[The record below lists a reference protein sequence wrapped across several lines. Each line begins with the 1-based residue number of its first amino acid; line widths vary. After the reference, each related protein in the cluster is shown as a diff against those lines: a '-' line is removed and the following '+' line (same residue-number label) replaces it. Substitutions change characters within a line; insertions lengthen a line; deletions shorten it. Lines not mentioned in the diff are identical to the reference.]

1 MSTPTIEKPA
11 IYRSFETLEVYKA
24 AREFRKAMYRVAKR
38 LPDFEK
44 FGVASQIRRAAV
56 SLTNNLAEGHGRFHF
71 LDQIRF
77 TLISRGSLEELIDD
91 LNVCAD
97 ENYLPLD
104 EVAGLK
110 NPAWQVLKL
119 TNGYLRY
126 LRDRK
131 LGSSLELRETPQSY
145 QAGSDDNESMDRLEE
160 LLEQHPDLLPSPGKG
175 ITNLTIVTYLTS

>member
-1 MSTPTIEKPA
+1 MPMNENST
-11 IYRSFETLEVYKA
+11 IYRSFEDLEAYKA

-44 FGVASQIRRAAV
+44 FGLVSQIRRAAV

-71 LDQIRF
+71 LDQIKF

-91 LNVCAD
+91 LNICAD
-97 ENYLPLD
+97 ENYLPPD
-104 EVAGLK
+104 E
-110 NPAWQVLKL
+110 VLKL

-131 LGSSLELRETPQSY
+131 LGSSLELREIPQSY
-145 QAGSDDNESMDRLEE
+145 HAAPDDNESLEWLE
-160 LLEQHPDLLPSPGKG
+160 NLMEQHPAVLLSSRQG
-175 ITNLTIVTYLTS
+175 TNH

>member
-1 MSTPTIEKPA
+1 MRTPINEKPE
-11 IYRSFETLEVYKA
+11 IYRSFEDLEAYKA

-44 FGVASQIRRAAV
+44 FGLASQIRRAAV

-91 LNVCAD
+91 LNVCTD
-97 ENYLPLD
+97 ENYLPAD
-104 EVAGLK
+104 EVVALK
-110 NPAWQVLKL
+110 NTGWQVLKL

-131 LGSSLELRETPQSY
+131 LGSSLELRETPQPY
-145 QAGSDDNESMDRLEE
+145 HADPDDNESMEWLEE
-160 LLEQHPDLLPSPGKG
+160 LLEKNLDLVPSPKPG
-175 ITNLTIVTYLTS
+175 TNH